1 MSQKLSR
8 RAARANAFKAA
19 FASTFGL
26 NEEGARWE
34 IPFDLED
41 CELDDF
47 ARSLL
52 EQLSLHKDEI
62 DEKIS
67 SHLKGWTLQR
77 LPRVSLTI
85 LRSALSEILYG
96 EEKLTGVAIN
106 EAVELAKE
114 YGDEGDYQFVNGI
127 LGAIVREL
135 PDAEAAASQ
144 E

>member
-62 DEKIS
+62 DEVKKVLEEEMV
-67 SHLKGWTLQR
+67 HACELKVPLIAEVKQGNNW
-77 LPRVSLTI
+77 
-85 LRSALSEILYG
+85 Y
-96 EEKLTGVAIN
+96 
-106 EAVELAKE
+106 EAK
-114 YGDEGDYQFVNGI
+114 
-127 LGAIVREL
+127 
-135 PDAEAAASQ
+135 
-144 E
+144 